1 MENFTG
7 IYHHIAYMY
16 LLYLIPQIF
25 LEMTWQG
32 WMAWAISAAL
42 APGALNRS
50 TAEGPKILEPPARWK
65 CWGRGARSS
74 CNREATHSKCRAIQD
89 HRRCHKAMATST
101 STAVGVVRGGSI
113 HQAMVQMVLVHLLA
127 TLQAAVDLARLSRGT
142 LVTKVSQVSQ
152 DTLVS
157 KATLAIWPGSNSSR
171 CSSKC
176 TDTQASQCPKAITN
190 SVVLQVQGIL
200 ATVGATQA
208 SILLTLNN
216 RPFHKITPGSLATPA
231 RVRK

>member
-1 MENFTG
+1 VT
-7 IYHHIAYMY
+7 
-16 LLYLIPQIF
+16 
-25 LEMTWQG
+25 
-32 WMAWAISAAL
+32 SAAL

-101 STAVGVVRGGSI
+101 SMAVEVVRAGST
-113 HQAMVQMVLVHLLA
+113 HQDMALMVLEHLLA
-127 TLQAAVDLARLSRGT
+127 TLQAAVDLARVSRGT
-142 LVTKVSQVSQ
+142 LVTRASQASQ
-152 DTLVS
+152 DILVS
-157 KATLAIWPGSNSSR
+157 KATLATWRGSNSSR

-190 SVVLQVQGIL
+190 NEVPQVQGIP

-208 SILLTLNN
+208 STLLTLNN
-216 RPFHKITPGSLATPA
+216 RPFHKTTLGSLATLA